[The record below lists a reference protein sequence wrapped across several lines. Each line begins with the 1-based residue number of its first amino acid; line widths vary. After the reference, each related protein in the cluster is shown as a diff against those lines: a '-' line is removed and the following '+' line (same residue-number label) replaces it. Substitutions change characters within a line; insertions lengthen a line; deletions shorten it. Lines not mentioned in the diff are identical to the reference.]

1 MFYANACQA
10 RGNEG
15 GPAATPRFD
24 AALHPPRASC
34 AHSAIAWTETTM
46 FQILRPRTDRLDIDF
61 SGRIDGDGMREL
73 LDELMRKSAGI
84 EHGRMLYRVREFEW
98 PTPGAIGMEL
108 MRAPELLELMRRF
121 DRVAVLADEEWV
133 RLASRFEGALM
144 PRLELRA
151 FALDEEAEAEAW
163 LAR

>member
-1 MFYANACQA
+1 
-10 RGNEG
+10 
-15 GPAATPRFD
+15 
-24 AALHPPRASC
+24 
-34 AHSAIAWTETTM
+34 M
-46 FQILRPRTDRLDIDF
+46 FQILRPRTDRLDIEF
-61 SGRIDGDGMREL
+61 SGRIDADGMRKL

-84 EHGRMLYRVREFEW
+84 EHGRMRYRVRDFQW
-98 PTPGAIGMEL
+98 PTPGAIGTEL

-121 DRVAVLADEEWV
+121 DRVAVLADEDWV
-133 RLASRFEGALM
+133 RLTSRFEGVLM